1 MNTVTHNTQKNK
13 FLMTNLC
20 RFIPLFFCMVSVG
33 CVSATPSPDPVESSS
48 IAAPA
53 PEETVTIDGTTYP
66 VPEAWIGQKLDAPP
80 LKTPALVRIPHE
92 LTQDQTDIYILR
104 EAWDALVL
112 MAEGARKD
120 GVSLRVDSGYRSAW
134 YQRKIFSN
142 LMKKGRSFEDLV
154 RYVAPPG
161 YSEHMLGTVVDFSPG
176 NWRFAKTPA
185 YAWLREHAGEYGF
198 SETYPKNNRRH
209 PWESWHWRYR
219 KTGVAGSKHTN

>member
-1 MNTVTHNTQKNK
+1 
-13 FLMTNLC
+13 MTSLC
-20 RFIPLFFCMVSVG
+20 RFIPLFFCIVSVG
-33 CVSATPSPDPVESSS
+33 CVSATPSPAPVESGR
-48 IAAPA
+48 IEAPA
-53 PEETVTIDGTTYP
+53 PEETVTIDGATYA

-80 LKTPALVRIPHE
+80 LKIPALAQIPHE
-92 LTQDQTDIYILR
+92 LTKDQTNIYILR
-104 EAWDALVL
+104 EARDALVK
-112 MAEGARKD
+112 MAAAARKD
-120 GVSLRVDSGYRSAW
+120 GVSLRVDSGYRSLW
-134 YQRKIFSN
+134 YQRKIFIN

-219 KTGVAGSKHTN
+219 KSGKDGTTRTD